1 MCGIIAYTGYQAATP
16 IILEG
21 LRRLEYRGYDSS
33 GIAFVQQREL
43 CCVKAPGKLD
53 VLINK
58 ISIHPNPM
66 LTTCGLGH
74 TRWATHGIPNEV
86 NAHPHISNDKNFAMI
101 HNGIIENY
109 REIKAELMA
118 KGYKFFSETDTEVL
132 LNLIAECR
140 KNSPDNLSAFQQA
153 IKKAGGA
160 FALVLLC
167 RDEPDVL
174 YATRRS
180 APLIAGVGEHENFI
194 SSDVTAFLA
203 YTRKV
208 IFLDEG
214 DIVRLTSDAC
224 KIFNLD
230 SLEPVSKETHNIDWD
245 IQAAQKGGF
254 KHFMLKEICEQ
265 PNVLRSALA
274 GRIDLSK
281 GTVILPELED
291 KKILKQPERV
301 RIIACGTSYNAGLWA
316 SSLIEQWGNLPCA
329 VEIASEF
336 RYRKPL
342 LGPDELVILIS
353 QSGETADTLAAMQVA
368 KSAGCLTLG
377 LCNVMGS
384 SLAREA
390 DRVIYT
396 QAGPE
401 ISVASTKALCS
412 QMALLTL
419 LVLYWAQQKKILTK
433 KEITDLLH
441 AFDKISDLLE
451 KELPKMREEARD
463 FAVRA
468 ASARNIFFLGRGRS
482 FALALE
488 GALKF
493 KELSYVHAEAYAAGE
508 MKHGPIALIDPE
520 FLTIAI
526 APNDELF
533 AKTFSNIEEIA
544 ARSGPVL
551 AITDKHTGKNL
562 RAEKQLHIPHAPEPF
577 TSFLILPLLQLLS
590 YEAAT
595 YLGKDVDQPRNLA
608 KSVTVE

>member
-16 IILEG
+16 IIVEG

-33 GIAFVQQREL
+33 GIAFVQQGQFR
-43 CCVKAPGKLD
+43 CIKAPGKLNALVD
-53 VLINK
+53 KLYAN
-58 ISIHPNPM
+58 PNPM
-66 LTTCGLGH
+66 LATCGLGH
-74 TRWATHGIPNEV
+74 TRWATHGAPSEA
-86 NAHPHISNDKNFAMI
+86 NAHPHISNDRKFSMV

-109 REIKAELMA
+109 REIKAELTS
-118 KGYKFFSETDTEVL
+118 KGYKFFSDTDTEVL

-140 KNSPDNLSAFQQA
+140 KTAPDNLSAFQRA
-153 IKKAGGA
+153 IKLAHGT

-167 RDEPDVL
+167 GDEPDTL
-174 YATRRS
+174 YATRKS
-180 APLIAGVGEHENFI
+180 APLIAGIGEHENFV

-208 IFLDEG
+208 IFPDEG
-214 DIVRLTSDAC
+214 ELIRITPNTCTVFKLD
-224 KIFNLD
+224 NLAAIQ
-230 SLEPVSKETHNIDWD
+230 KETQRIEWD
-245 IQAAQKGGF
+245 AQSAQKGGF

-265 PNVLRSALA
+265 PAVLRSALA
-274 GRIDLSK
+274 GRLDLA
-281 GTVILPELED
+281 GGRVVLPELEGLKSL
-291 KKILKQPERV
+291 KKPERI
-301 RIIACGTSYNAGLWA
+301 RIIACGTSYNAGLWG
-316 SSLIEQWGNLPCA
+316 SSLLEQWGNIPCT

-342 LGPDELVILIS
+342 LSAKELVILIS
-353 QSGETADTLAAMQVA
+353 QSGETADTLAAVKVA
-368 KSAGCLTLG
+368 KSAGCVTLG
-377 LCNVMGS
+377 LCNVVGS
-384 SLAREA
+384 SLARET

-412 QMALLTL
+412 QMALLAL
-419 LVLYWAQQKKILTK
+419 LALYWARQTKTLSGEEIQKHLFHF
-433 KEITDLLH
+433 EQL
-441 AFDKISDLLE
+441 ADLLE
-451 KELPKMREEARD
+451 KELPEMREEAKD

-526 APNDELF
+526 APADEMF

-544 ARSGPVL
+544 ARSGPIL
-551 AITDKHTGKNL
+551 AIADKQGGKNI
-562 RAEKQLHIPHAPEPF
+562 RSEQQLNIPRVPEPF
-577 TSFLILPLLQLLS
+577 TGFAILPLLQLLS